1 MLQNISKYSLENIC
15 DGVHFNKTGLHH
27 KFFPKNS
34 DSFSKKAFPQ
44 NNSGWS
50 FWKFEICTQLLFKIQ
65 HDSHLQH
72 DVYLVNDVIH
82 NEFGFYLQIYEIQ
95 QKNNYSKST
104 KKTLKKYQHCSR
116 DFPAANQLFL
126 YEGII
131 GI

>member
-1 MLQNISKYSLENIC
+1 MESISIKLDSI
-15 DGVHFNKTGLHH
+15 TS
-27 KFFPKNS
+27 FFQRILIL
-34 DSFSKKAFPQ
+34 FLKKLFHRTT
-44 NNSGWS
+44 GWS

-104 KKTLKKYQHCSR
+104 KKTLKKCQHCSR